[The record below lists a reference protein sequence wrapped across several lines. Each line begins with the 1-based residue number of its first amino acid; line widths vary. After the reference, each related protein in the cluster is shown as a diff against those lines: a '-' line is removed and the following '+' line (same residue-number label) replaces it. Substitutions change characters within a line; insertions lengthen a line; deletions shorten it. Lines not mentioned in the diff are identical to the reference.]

1 MELDWEN
8 RDFLG
13 LLSSFSL
20 CFLGFI
26 LMNFQWLFLQRSNSP
41 LLAEQHVGALL
52 FVFGL
57 AMKKIKKEFSTID
70 EYIASFPKEIQEI
83 LSSIRKEI
91 KSSAPNATETIS
103 YKMPAFRLNGI
114 LVYFAAHKNHIG
126 FYPTPSA
133 ITKFS
138 KELSNYKFSKGA
150 IKFPLN
156 EPIPLELIKKIVEFR
171 VKENTDTV

>member
-13 LLSSFSL
+13 LLSGFSL

-26 LMNFQWLFLQRSNSP
+26 LMIFQWQFLQRGNGP
-41 LLAEQHVGALL
+41 LLPEQHICALL

-57 AMKKIKKEFSTID
+57 VVKKIKKEFSTID

-83 LSSIRKEI
+83 LTSIRKEI

-103 YKMPAFRLNGI
+103 YQMPAFRLNGI
-114 LVYFAAHKNHIG
+114 LVYFAAYTNHIG

-133 ITKFS
+133 IREFS
-138 KELSNYKFSKGA
+138 KELSSYEFSKGA

-156 EPIPLELIKKIVEFR
+156 EPMPLELIKKIVEFR
-171 VKENTDTV
+171 VKENTAKA

>member
-1 MELDWEN
+1 MMWSVISIGYWMSVFEGLFMN
-8 RDFLG
+8 RKHF
-13 LLSSFSL
+13 
-20 CFLGFI
+20 
-26 LMNFQWLFLQRSNSP
+26 
-41 LLAEQHVGALL
+41 ATV
-52 FVFGL
+52 
-57 AMKKIKKEFSTID
+57 D
-70 EYIASFPKEIQEI
+70 EYIASYPKEIQQI
-83 LSSIRKEI
+83 LETIRRTI

-133 ITKFS
+133 ITEFS
-138 KELSNYKFSKGA
+138 KELSNYEFSKGS

-171 VKENTDTV
+171 VKENTDPS

>member
-1 MELDWEN
+1 MELGWEN

-13 LLSSFSL
+13 LLSCFSL
-20 CFLGFI
+20 CFLSII
-26 LMNFQWLFLQRSNSP
+26 LMNFQWLFWQRGHGP
-41 LLAEQHVGALL
+41 LLPEQIGCALL

-57 AMKKIKKEFSTID
+57 AMNKIKKEFSTID

-83 LSSIRKEI
+83 LESIRKSI

-103 YKMPAFRLNGI
+103 YQMPAFRLNGI
-114 LVYFAAHKNHIG
+114 LGYFAAFKNHIG

-133 ITKFS
+133 ITQFS
-138 KELSNYKFSKGA
+138 KELSNYEFSKGA

-171 VKENTDTV
+171 VKEDTNKT